1 MKQYKHKTVNATA
14 ELCSD
19 GYWYLI
25 KYFDKDGDET
35 TRFSIPKYL
44 IENTNDWEEI
54 KPEPKYKVGDWVKTN
69 CNKVGKITGLN
80 GTGMESIFVEGTGWI
95 YESQIKCKVKP
106 KKLWFNVYEDSE
118 GYYIGR
124 NYLYESEKENSE
136 YLKTG
141 NFLSTHSITI
151 YEEVEE

>member
-1 MKQYKHKTVNATA
+1 MKQYKHKQTGWIAFKRCDNEYNIYTKAENFLFQTA
-14 ELCSD
+14 KE
-19 GYWYLI
+19 
-25 KYFDKDGDET
+25 
-35 TRFSIPKYL
+35 L
-44 IENTNDWEEI
+44 IENTNDWEEV
-54 KPEPKYKVGDWVKTN
+54 KPEPKYEVGDWVKYRNGKEKEEIGCIKTVESEYDI
-69 CNKVGKITGLN
+69 CIYGVGYI
-80 GTGMESIFVEGTGWI
+80 SV
-95 YESQIKCKVKP
+95 SQIKCKVKP